1 MYYSIFRWKFSHFF
15 LFFSAVFLLGCQAPS
30 SAQGE
35 GGPAL
40 ARASGSYAVD
50 GDTLQWA
57 DRRIRLMGIDA
68 PEISQTCQDQDGTM
82 WLCGQQARD
91 FLAGLMVGGI
101 SCETASHDRYGR
113 ALARCINQA
122 GQDLAAEMTRH
133 GWALAYTRYSRAYEA
148 EEQAARLARLGI
160 WIGSFERPEDYRR
173 RKRG

>member
-1 MYYSIFRWKFSHFF
+1 MFNAMWRWKFAHF
-15 LFFSAVFLLGCQAPS
+15 LMPIVALFLLGCQAPA
-30 SAQGE
+30 SAPTTKHATAAQVT
-35 GGPAL
+35 
-40 ARASGSYAVD
+40 GSYAVD

-68 PEISQTCQDQDGTM
+68 PEISQTCQDQDGAM

-122 GQDLAAEMTRH
+122 GQDLAAEMTRQ

-148 EEQAARLARLGI
+148 EEQAARHGKLGI